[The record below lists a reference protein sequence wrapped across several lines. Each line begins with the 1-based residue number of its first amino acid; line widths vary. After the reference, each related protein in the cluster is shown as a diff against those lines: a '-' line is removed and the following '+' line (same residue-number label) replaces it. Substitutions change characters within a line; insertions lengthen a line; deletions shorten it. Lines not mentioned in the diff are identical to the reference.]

1 MAFRKIPLAILVGN
15 QVPDRNQVKMD
26 VRDASALPLCQVGE
40 SLSWTLLARTS
51 LKTTYVSPHFQNNNL
66 RFFSQ
71 SFFVYFAA
79 LVLPVNCNCPSITS
93 FCKRRYA

>member
-1 MAFRKIPLAILVGN
+1 MAFRKIPLVILVGD
-15 QVPDRNQVKMD
+15 QVPDRDQVKMD

-66 RFFSQ
+66 RFLVNLFLYTSLHL
-71 SFFVYFAA
+71 YYLLIAT
-79 LVLPVNCNCPSITS
+79 VLP
-93 FCKRRYA
+93 